1 MKKRILMLFLIG
13 VTLVSGL
20 VAVQQFV
27 EAFGVAREEHLERNP
42 LTPRHVFYHIVITI
56 VLAGISAIS
65 GTALY
70 RLRRADP
77 ADVVEPALKEKI
89 LEKESAFGDLQ
100 RSFRA
105 GDLTS
110 AEYRTATNRLVA
122 NPDDGVGSTVR
133 KFTEA
138 MEQDLRDRADTSP
151 KRARRE

>member
-1 MKKRILMLFLIG
+1 MLFFIG
-13 VTLVSGL
+13 VTLVSGF
-20 VAVQQFV
+20 VSVQQFV

-42 LTPRHVFYHIVITI
+42 LTPGHVIYHIMITI
-56 VLAGISAIS
+56 VFAGISAIS

-110 AEYRTATNRLVA
+110 AEYRAATNRLVA
-122 NPDDGVGSTVR
+122 YPDDGVGSTVR
-133 KFTEA
+133 KLKNRMEWELIEA
-138 MEQDLRDRADTSP
+138 AHG
-151 KRARRE
+151 RRIVEPSDSSVDH